1 MIKNILYVED
11 GSVDIDELKES
22 LNEETKIIVYRQG
35 AAVPILIQP
44 EKPIGIESVE
54 PENIVRR
61 TLIEVRTILHDLGAD
76 ACVRS
81 FDEERAYTHV
91 KEIIEIKT
99 GAIIEAVL
107 N

>member
-54 PENIVRR
+54 PENIVKR
-61 TLIEVRTILHDLGAD
+61 TLIEVRAILRDLGAD
-76 ACVRS
+76 ACARS
-81 FDEERAYTHV
+81 LSEERAYRQA
-91 KEIIEIKT
+91 KEIIETKT
-99 GAIIEAVL
+99 DAIIEAVL